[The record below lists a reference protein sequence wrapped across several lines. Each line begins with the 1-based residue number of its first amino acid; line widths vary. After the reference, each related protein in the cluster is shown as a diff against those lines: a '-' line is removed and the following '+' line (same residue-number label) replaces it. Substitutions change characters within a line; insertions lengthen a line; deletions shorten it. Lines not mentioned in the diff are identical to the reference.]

1 MAQLELLR
9 NRLITAHIRILQVI
23 QQPTSLTD
31 HHQQPASRTVIFLV
45 LLQMF
50 GQVIDPLREQRD
62 LDVRRASILLM
73 QLKIAYRL

>member
-1 MAQLELLR
+1 MAQLELFR

-31 HHQQPASRTVIFLV
+31 HHQQPAARTVIFLV

-62 LDVRRASILLM
+62 LHVSRAGILLM